1 MRIHS
6 DETIVACAT
15 ASAAAGLAVVRL
27 CGARALDIA
36 ARLFRGADLTVSE
49 SHRAHHG
56 WVIDTAGER
65 LDEVLALVLRAP
77 HGYTGEDTVE
87 FSCHGSPQVVD
98 ELVEAALHAGAALAE
113 PGEFTRRAFMN
124 GKLDLCQAE
133 AVADLIDAQSRAARR
148 TALEQLRGSLSERLR
163 TAREDLVTLL
173 GDIEASIDF
182 VEEGLEFFGR
192 DEALRRGETALARMD
207 ALLATADD
215 GALLRS
221 GVHVSFA
228 GAPNV
233 GKSSLF
239 NRVVRSPRS
248 IVTEHAGT
256 TRDVV
261 RETVRIGGVPMVLE
275 DTAGLRAGRV
285 DPVEAIGIERSRESH
300 RNADVVLYV
309 LDASDMQAY
318 QRVQELQSTEARSVV
333 AVLNKCDL
341 LPNDERDAM
350 LASNGA
356 GAQAAAR
363 LLEQR
368 GVLREASVKA
378 VAVSAQTGA
387 GLETLLDALVQTVKE
402 RRLALQNDALVAI
415 NQRHL
420 EALVRARE
428 AVTAFQSNVRAEE
441 PPEILAADLRD
452 AVMALDEISGKQI
465 TEEILDVIFS
475 RFCIGK

>member
-1 MRIHS
+1 M
-6 DETIVACAT
+6 
-15 ASAAAGLAVVRL
+15 
-27 CGARALDIA
+27 
-36 ARLFRGADLTVSE
+36 
-49 SHRAHHG
+49 
-56 WVIDTAGER
+56 
-65 LDEVLALVLRAP
+65 
-77 HGYTGEDTVE
+77 
-87 FSCHGSPQVVD
+87 
-98 ELVEAALHAGAALAE
+98 
-113 PGEFTRRAFMN
+113 
-124 GKLDLCQAE
+124 
-133 AVADLIDAQSRAARR
+133 
-148 TALEQLRGSLSERLR
+148 
-163 TAREDLVTLL
+163 
-173 GDIEASIDF
+173 
-182 VEEGLEFFGR
+182 
-192 DEALRRGETALARMD
+192 
-207 ALLATADD
+207 
-215 GALLRS
+215 LLRS